1 MKKLSILPVIGV
13 TLLLTSAPFALADQG
28 VKFDHETGFEELK
41 ENMLKR
47 YKPLIRKFSGA
58 EQAMMLT
65 IDPSISTGKGTA
77 SADDTMVSWWHEKAT
92 APLGG
97 TQQYAETDIP
107 SLYAT
112 TLHNSSQVKVFSYLP
127 LIRKTTIQEAEG
139 EFDTNLYASGK
150 YNDIDEPVGDELRTG
165 GPERYLEDSGSVN
178 VGVERKF
185 VTGTTLAL
193 EQGFESFDS
202 NSTYLNPVE
211 QGISKTS
218 LTLTQS
224 LLQGFGSDYNGAIQ
238 QLAQIDYESANSE
251 LKRQLDSHL
260 LEVTRSYWGLYMERS
275 LFLQKQQLAEK
286 TKEIV
291 RQMEER
297 KDIDVEPSL
306 LARAK
311 SQMFGHEL
319 EADEAQF
326 AILNAQSRIWTL
338 TNAPELVNEA
348 GFEYVTVEKPQHVLP
363 QESMEEIFMSALKN
377 RPEIVQSLRQ
387 LESALLR
394 HYRTKNE
401 LLPVL
406 DLFAQTYVK
415 GLEGDYD
422 HGDAWSESWDEGD
435 PSFSVGLR
443 LEFALMNNAAK
454 AREMRK
460 RLEIKQLMSQL
471 DTTVTNILLEAQISY
486 REMIKYNMAMKRRYA
501 VVQSTNNEI
510 ENLISRIDYLITKNE
525 DYGSILYRLLDALE
539 RLNRDEM
546 EFSTSELTY
555 NLSLVQLKSA
565 KGTLID
571 ESGVVITETEEDETP
586 KNIINIGDR
595 EMEEAQA
602 PISLHPNP
610 EIEKVMSS
618 SLALTALS
626 ASDDADA
633 MSSSIELLQDTSP
646 VLY

>member
-1 MKKLSILPVIGV
+1 MKKLIILPVIGV

-47 YKPLIRKFSGA
+47 YTPLIRKFSGA

-65 IDPSISTGKGTA
+65 IDPPISAGSGTD
-77 SADDTMVSWWHEKAT
+77 SADNTMVSWWHEKAT
-92 APLGG
+92 APLSGL
-97 TQQYAETDIP
+97 QQYTETDI
-107 SLYAT
+107 SNLYAT
-112 TLHNSSQVKVFSYLP
+112 ALHNSSQVKVFSYLP

-139 EFDTNLYASGK
+139 EFDTSLYASGK
-150 YNDIDEPVGDELRTG
+150 YNNIDEPVGDELRTG
-165 GPERYLEDSGSVN
+165 GPERYEEESGALN
-178 VGVERKF
+178 VGLERKF

-202 NSTYLNPVE
+202 NSTFLNPIE

-224 LLQGFGSDYNGAIQ
+224 LLKGFGPDYNGAIE
-238 QLAQIDYESANSE
+238 QLAKIDYESANSE

-286 TKEIV
+286 TGEIV

-326 AILNAQSRIWTL
+326 AILNAQSRIWAL

-348 GFEYVTVEKPQHVLP
+348 GLEYVTVEKPQHVLP

-377 RPEIVQSLRQ
+377 RPEIAQSLRQ
-387 LESALLR
+387 LESALWR

-401 LLPVL
+401 LLPEL
-406 DLFAQTYVK
+406 DLFAKTYVK

-422 HGDAWSESWDEGD
+422 HGEAWNESWDEGD
-435 PSFSVGLR
+435 PSYSIGVR
-443 LEFALMNNAAK
+443 LSFPLMNNAAK

-460 RLEIKQLMSQL
+460 RLEVKQLMSQL

-510 ENLISRIDYLITKNE
+510 ESLVSRIDYLISKNE
-525 DYGSILYRLLDALE
+525 EYGSILYRLLDALE
-539 RLNRDEM
+539 RLNQAEM

-571 ESGVVITETEEDETP
+571 ESGVVIKETEEDELP
-586 KNIINIGDR
+586 KNNINISDT
-595 EMEEAQA
+595 EMQKDQD
-602 PISLHPNP
+602 PISLRPKS
-610 EIEKVMSS
+610 ELMKVTSS
-618 SLALTALS
+618 SLDLVGLS
-626 ASDDADA
+626 TIDDVEAVN
-633 MSSSIELLQDTSP
+633 SSVEWLQGTSP
-646 VLY
+646 VVY

>member
-1 MKKLSILPVIGV
+1 MKKLSLLPAIGV
-13 TLLLTSAPFALADQG
+13 TLLLTSAPFALAEKS
-28 VKFDHETGFEELK
+28 VEFDHETGFEELK
-41 ENMLKR
+41 ESMVSR
-47 YKPLIRKFSGA
+47 YTPLIRKFSGA
-58 EQAMMLT
+58 EQATMLA
-65 IDPSISTGKGTA
+65 ISPTMSDVKGA
-77 SADDTMVSWWHEKAT
+77 DSADDVMVSWWHEKAI
-92 APLGG
+92 APLAG
-97 TQQYAETDIP
+97 TQQYAETNI
-107 SLYAT
+107 SNLYAT
-112 TLHNSSQVKVFSYLP
+112 TLHNSSQVKVFGYLP
-127 LIRKTTIQEAEG
+127 LIRRTTIQEAEG

-150 YNDIDEPVGDELRTG
+150 YNDIDEPVGDELKTG
-165 GPERYLEDSGSVN
+165 GPERYLEDSTSVN

-185 VTGTTLAL
+185 ATGTTLAL

-224 LLQGFGSDYNGAIQ
+224 LLQGFGPDYNGAIK
-238 QLAQIDYESANSE
+238 QLAKIDYASANSE

-348 GFEYVTVEKPQHVLP
+348 GLEYVTTEKPQHVLP
-363 QESMEEIFMSALKN
+363 QESMEDIFMSALKN
-377 RPEIVQSLRQ
+377 RPEIAQSLRQ
-387 LESALLR
+387 LESALWR

-406 DLFAQTYVK
+406 DMFAQTYVK

-443 LEFALMNNAAK
+443 LEFPLMNNAAK

-501 VVQSTNNEI
+501 VVESTNNEI
-510 ENLISRIDYLITKNE
+510 ESLISRIDYLITKNE

-539 RLNRDEM
+539 RLNRAEM

-571 ESGVVITETEEDETP
+571 ESGVVIKETEEDDMP
-586 KNIINIGDR
+586 KNSINIGDL
-595 EMEEAQA
+595 ELEESQG
-602 PISLHPNP
+602 PISLYTNP
-610 EIEKVMSS
+610 ELEKVMSS
-618 SLALTALS
+618 SLGLARLTAG
-626 ASDDADA
+626 DDIDT
-633 MSSSIELLQDTSP
+633 MSSSVEFFQGPSP
-646 VLY
+646 VVY

>member
-1 MKKLSILPVIGV
+1 MKKLCLLPAIGV
-13 TLLLTSAPFALADQG
+13 TLFLTTASLAVAG
-28 VKFDHETGFEELK
+28 ESVEFDHETGFEKLK
-41 ENMLKR
+41 ENLLTR
-47 YKPLIRKFSGA
+47 YTPLIRKFSGA
-58 EQAMMLT
+58 EQVTMLT
-65 IDPSISTGKGTA
+65 IDPSMSGGNGSDST
-77 SADDTMVSWWHEKAT
+77 DDTLVSWWHEKAT
-92 APLGG
+92 APLAG

-107 SLYAT
+107 NLYAT

-139 EFDTNLYASGK
+139 EFDTSLYASGK
-150 YNDIDEPVGDELRTG
+150 YNNIDEPVGDELRTG
-165 GPERYLEDSGSVN
+165 GPERYEEESGALN
-178 VGVERKF
+178 VGLERKF
-185 VTGTTLAL
+185 ITGTTLAL
-193 EQGFESFDS
+193 EQSYESFDS
-202 NSTYLNPVE
+202 NSTYLSPTE

-218 LTLTQS
+218 LTLTQP
-224 LLQGFGSDYNGAIQ
+224 LLKGFGPDYNGAIE
-238 QLAQIDYESANSE
+238 QLAKIDYESANSE

-275 LFLQKQQLAEK
+275 LYLQKQRLAEK

-297 KDIDVEPSL
+297 KGIDVEPSL

-319 EADEAQF
+319 AADEAQF

-338 TNAPELVNEA
+338 SNAPELVNEA
-348 GFEYVTVEKPQHVLP
+348 GLEYVTVEKPRHVLP
-363 QESMEEIFMSALKN
+363 QESMEDVFMTALQN
-377 RPEIVQSLRQ
+377 RPEIEQSLHQ
-387 LESALLR
+387 LESALWR

-401 LLPVL
+401 LLPEL

-422 HGDAWSESWDEGD
+422 HGEAWNESWDEGD
-435 PSFSVGLR
+435 PSYSIGLR
-443 LEFALMNNAAK
+443 LSFPLVNNAAK
-454 AREMRK
+454 ARELRK
-460 RLEIKQLMSQL
+460 KLEVKQLMSQL

-510 ENLISRIDYLITKNE
+510 ESLISRIDYLISKNE
-525 DYGSILYRLLDALE
+525 EYGSILYRLLDALE
-539 RLNRDEM
+539 RLNRAEM

-571 ESGVVITETEEDETP
+571 ESGVVIKETEEDELP
-586 KNIINIGDR
+586 KNNINIGDIER
-595 EMEEAQA
+595 EKAQE
-602 PISLHPNP
+602 PISLHPSP
-610 EIEKVMSS
+610 KVEQIRSS
-618 SLALTALS
+618 SLGLIGLTS
-626 ASDDADA
+626 GDDVD
-633 MSSSIELLQDTSP
+633 SVTSSIEWLQGTSSG
-646 VLY
+646 VH

>member
-1 MKKLSILPVIGV
+1 MKKLILLPAIGV
-13 TLLLTSAPFALADQG
+13 TFLLSSPPFLMGEDTA
-28 VKFDHETGFEELK
+28 KYDHKASYEELK

-58 EQAMMLT
+58 EQVTMLAF
-65 IDPSISTGKGTA
+65 DPPSVGKGNGE
-77 SADDTMVSWWHEKAT
+77 SSGDQLVSWWHEEAT
-92 APLGG
+92 APLAGV
-97 TQQYAETDIP
+97 QQYAETDIAN
-107 SLYAT
+107 LYAT

-127 LIRKTTIQEAEG
+127 LIRKTTIQEAVG
-139 EFDTNLYASGK
+139 EFDTSLYASGK
-150 YNDIDEPVGDELRTG
+150 YNNIDEPVGDELKTG
-165 GPERYLEDSGSVN
+165 GPERYEEESGALN
-178 VGVERKF
+178 IGLERKF

-193 EQGFESFDS
+193 EHGFESYDS
-202 NSTYLNPVE
+202 NSVYLTPDE

-224 LLQGFGSDYNGAIQ
+224 LLKGFGTDYNGAIEK
-238 QLAQIDYESANSE
+238 LAKIDYETANSE

-275 LFLQKQQLAEK
+275 LYLQKKRLAQK
-286 TKEIV
+286 TEEIV

-311 SQMFGHEL
+311 SEMFGHQL
-319 EADEAQF
+319 AADEALF

-338 TNAPELVNEA
+338 SNAPELVNDT
-348 GFEYVTVEKPQHVLP
+348 GLEYVTVEKPQHVLP
-363 QESMEEIFMSALKN
+363 QESMEEIFMAALQN
-377 RPEIVQSLRQ
+377 RPEIEQSVRQ
-387 LESALLR
+387 LQSALLR

-401 LLPVL
+401 LLPEL

-443 LEFALMNNAAK
+443 LDFPLMNNAAK
-454 AREMRK
+454 ARELRK
-460 RLEIKQLMSQL
+460 QLEIKQLMSQL

-501 VVQSTNNEI
+501 VVQSTNQEI
-510 ENLISRIDYLITKNE
+510 EGLIGRIDYLISKNE
-525 DYGSILYRLLDALE
+525 EYGSILYRLLDAME
-539 RLNRDEM
+539 RLNQAEM

-555 NLSLVQLKSA
+555 NLSLVQLQSA
-565 KGTLID
+565 KGTLIE
-571 ESGVVITETEEDETP
+571 ESGVVIKETEEDELP
-586 KNIINIGDR
+586 KNIINIGS
-595 EMEEAQA
+595 M
-602 PISLHPNP
+602 
-610 EIEKVMSS
+610 EIEKEQNPISIHNTVGAENDMSS
-618 SLALTALS
+618 SYARAALTVEDDYDTMISSTGLLTDSTALF
-626 ASDDADA
+626 
-633 MSSSIELLQDTSP
+633 Q
-646 VLY
+646 